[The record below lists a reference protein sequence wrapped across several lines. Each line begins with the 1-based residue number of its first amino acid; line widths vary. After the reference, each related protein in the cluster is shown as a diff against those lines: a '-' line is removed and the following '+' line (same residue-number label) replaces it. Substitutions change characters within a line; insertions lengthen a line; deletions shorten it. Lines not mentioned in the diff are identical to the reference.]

1 MAALIAVCMGVA
13 AAAAPAAQT
22 AADLSGPMRDFER
35 NSSLGATL
43 AMGGGSQ
50 AEFDEVQE
58 LAERGLAAARQAVAK
73 QPGSAEAQYLLGSW
87 LVYGYHV
94 VEVQRVTA
102 DPVGGERTEIESRV
116 ILGLADTPDEGLA
129 ALLRASELAPK
140 NAQYVLDYAT
150 ALMDC
155 DRVPQALAVLKK
167 AWAGEAG
174 LELKSGE
181 KMLMGLLISDG
192 YAYEG
197 QLDQAREWVYTALS
211 LDPDIA
217 KAVERLRH
225 LDAEQAAAVEAA
237 LADAVEAARA
247 EAYAEVY
254 GVEEEEAYYGEEG
267 YEEEPYYGEEGG
279 EQEEPYYGEEGGEQE
294 EPYYGEEGYEEEPY
308 YGEEGGEQEE
318 PYYGEEGYE
327 EEGWSEGEY
336 QQQEEGWYEEQEQP
350 QPFTGEYDEQEQPQ
364 PFTGEYDEQ
373 EQPQPFTGEYDEQ
386 EQPQPFTGE
395 Y

>member
-1 MAALIAVCMGVA
+1 MAALVVVCMGVA
-13 AAAAPAAQT
+13 MAAAPAAQT

-35 NSSLGATL
+35 NASLGATL
-43 AMGGGSQ
+43 AMRGGLQ
-50 AEFDEVQE
+50 AEFDEVQD
-58 LAERGLAAARQAVAK
+58 LAERGVAAARQAVAK

-94 VEVQRVTA
+94 VEVQRITA
-102 DPVGGERTEIESRV
+102 DPVGGERTEIEARV

-140 NAQYVLDYAT
+140 NAQYALDYAT

-167 AWAGEAG
+167 AWAGDTD
-174 LELKSGE
+174 LELKPEE
-181 KMLMGLLISDG
+181 KMLAGLLISDG

-197 QLDQAREWVYTALS
+197 QLEQAREWVYTALS
-211 LDPDIA
+211 LNPAIA

-237 LADAVEAARA
+237 LFDAIEAARA
-247 EAYAEVY
+247 EAFAEVY

-267 YEEEPYYGEEGG
+267 YEEE
-279 EQEEPYYGEEGGEQE
+279 
-294 EPYYGEEGYEEEPY
+294 EPYYGEEGYEEEQQEWTE
-308 YGEEGGEQEE
+308 GEYEQQ
-318 PYYGEEGYE
+318 

-336 QQQEEGWYEEQEQP
+336 
-350 QPFTGEYDEQEQPQ
+350 
-364 PFTGEYDEQ
+364 
-373 EQPQPFTGEYDEQ
+373 
-386 EQPQPFTGE
+386 
-395 Y
+395 

>member
-1 MAALIAVCMGVA
+1 MKTGCWMAALVVVCMGVA
-13 AAAAPAAQT
+13 MAAAPAAQT

-35 NSSLGATL
+35 NASLGATL

-50 AEFDEVQE
+50 AEFDEVQD
-58 LAERGLAAARQAVAK
+58 LAERGLATARQAVAK

-94 VEVQRVTA
+94 VEVQRITA

-116 ILGLADTPDEGLA
+116 ILGLGDTPDEGLA

-155 DRVPQALAVLKK
+155 DRVPQALGVLKK

-181 KMLMGLLISDG
+181 KMLTGLLISDG

-237 LADAVEAARA
+237 LADAVDAARA

-267 YEEEPYYGEEGG
+267 YEEE
-279 EQEEPYYGEEGGEQE
+279 EPYYGEEGS
-294 EPYYGEEGYEEEPY
+294 EEEPY

-336 QQQEEGWYEEQEQP
+336 EQQEEGWSE
-350 QPFTGEYDEQEQPQ
+350 GEYEQQEEGWSE
-364 PFTGEYDEQ
+364 GEYEQ
-373 EQPQPFTGEYDEQ
+373 QEEGDFEAEY
-386 EQPQPFTGE
+386 
-395 Y
+395 